1 MSSESISVKCFTWTP
16 VPEQHEEQEQEQEQ
30 DEDELCLVGTFIA
43 ADRAVE
49 NFVLG
54 AEPVVKSSH
63 HD

>member
-16 VPEQHEEQEQEQEQ
+16 VPEQHEEQEQEQ